1 MKKTVKRILGF
12 VLAVV
17 VVFIVLMLMPR
28 FIGFIFPE
36 KPPIGYHFEKL
47 DYLAV
52 GVGLEKVI
60 ETEPEIPANI
70 QEFKNIEYKNVNGK
84 SLQLD
89 LYKPKNGEE
98 KPPLL
103 VFIHGGGWR
112 SGKRSDYLRYLIDYA
127 EKGFITATV
136 SYRLVKD
143 SIYTACVEDINDAV
157 LWFFNND
164 EKYGYDTNR
173 IALIGGSA
181 GAHLSLMAAYGWEN
195 PRAKPDT
202 TTASEEHRIKA
213 VVDIYGPVDLTTEY
227 ARSQPLVTGFIGHS
241 YEEKPELYREASPAK
256 YLDANDPPTLIL
268 QGTSDML
275 LPPSQSDTLKARL
288 DRLGVPCT
296 YVRFPLWPHAMDI
309 VQRVNDYAQLTMD
322 QFFEEYLK

>member
-1 MKKTVKRILGF
+1 MKKTIKRILRII
-12 VLAVV
+12 LV
-17 VVFIVLMLMPR
+17 VVFVFIMLMLMPR
-28 FIGFIFPE
+28 LIGFIFPE

-60 ETEPEIPANI
+60 ETEPEIPATI
-70 QEFKNIEYKNVNGK
+70 QEFKNIEYKNINGK

-89 LYKPKNGEE
+89 LYQPKNLEE

-112 SGKRSDYLRYLIDYA
+112 SGKRSDYLRYLVDYA
-127 EKGFITATV
+127 EKGYVTATV

-143 SIYTACVEDINDAV
+143 SLYPACVEDINDAV
-157 LWFFNND
+157 SWFFNNG
-164 EKYGYDTNR
+164 EKYGYDNKR
-173 IALIGGSA
+173 IALVGGSA

-195 PRAKPDT
+195 PRAEPDST
-202 TTASEEHRIKA
+202 TSSEEHRIKA

-227 ARSQPLVTGFIGHS
+227 AQSQQLVTGFIGHS
-241 YEEKPELYREASPAK
+241 YVEKPELYREASPVK
-256 YLDANDPPTLIL
+256 YLDPSDPPTLIL

-288 DRLGVPCT
+288 DRIGISCT

-322 QFFEEYLK
+322 QFFEEYLN